1 MLSGLMIWQVPE
13 VLIMMLSHSH
23 TLEALHTHLYMLNGV
38 LEIRLVIQEASAF
51 ESHPGTVDGYTA
63 G

>member
-1 MLSGLMIWQVPE
+1 MLSGPTILQVSE
-13 VLIMMLSHSH
+13 VLILMLSHSH
-23 TLEALHTHLYMLNGV
+23 TLETLHTHLYMLNGD

-63 G
+63 D